1 MFLSSPSFRAILLSG
16 VLLGGVNWV
25 QAGARA
31 EGAPTPAPA
40 PVAVSGAARLVPE
53 SFADLAARLL
63 PAVVNVST
71 TQTVRG
77 AGDGEDEDDDDQPS
91 QMPDF
96 PRGSPFE
103 KFFHDFMN
111 RQTDPNAP
119 PRRMQALGSGFI
131 IDPQGYIVTNNHVIR
146 KADRITVTLQ
156 DNTVLTARIIGHDD
170 RTDLALLKVDSHTP
184 LPFVSFGDSDRRRVG
199 DWVLAIGNP
208 FGLSGT
214 VTAGI
219 ISSRGR
225 NIEQGPYD
233 DFIQTD
239 APINKG
245 NSGGPLFDMEGN
257 VIGVNT
263 AIYSPSGGSVG
274 IGFSIPANEARGVL
288 EQLRKNGK
296 VSRGWLGV
304 RIQTVTQDIAEGLG
318 LPSAGGALVA
328 GVEKNGP
335 AAKAGLKTGDVILT
349 LDGKPVDG
357 RALPRLSAQL
367 PVGTQARLGVWQH
380 GKTHDATV
388 VVGTLPETPEEP
400 PAKPAQETKGP
411 TTLSFADFGFS
422 VAALDAAAR
431 QKYNLSASQKGVL
444 VSSVH
449 DDGVAAE
456 RGLKEG
462 DVITEVQQAEVTTP
476 AALKQRLD
484 AARKE
489 HRRTALLLVH
499 DADGVRWIPLPLGAE
514 ATP

>member
-1 MFLSSPSFRAILLSG
+1 MFLSPPPFRAILLSG
-16 VLLGGVNWV
+16 VLLWGVVWTGIG
-25 QAGARA
+25 AARA
-31 EGAPTPAPA
+31 DGAPAA
-40 PVAVSGAARLVPE
+40 PVAVAGAPRPVPE

-77 AGDGEDEDDDDQPS
+77 EADGDDEDDDDQPS
-91 QMPDF
+91 QVPDF

-156 DNTVLTARIIGHDD
+156 DNTVLTARMIGHDD

-225 NIEQGPYD
+225 NIDQGPYD

-318 LPSAGGALVA
+318 LKSAGGALVA

-335 AAKAGLKTGDVILT
+335 AEKAGLKTGDVILT

-367 PVGTQARLGVWQH
+367 PVGAQARLSVWQH
-380 GKTHDATV
+380 GKTRDVTL
-388 VVGTLPETPEEP
+388 VVGALPETQDEP
-400 PAKPAQETKGP
+400 PAKPVQEPKGP
-411 TTLSFADFGFS
+411 ATVSFSDFGFS
-422 VAALDAAAR
+422 VSALDAAAR
-431 QKYNLSASQKGVL
+431 QKYNLPANQKGVL
-444 VSSVH
+444 VNSVRE
-449 DDGVAAE
+449 DGIAAE

-484 AARKE
+484 AARKD

-499 DADGVRWIPLPLGAE
+499 DTDGVRWIPLPLGGE
-514 ATP
+514 TTP